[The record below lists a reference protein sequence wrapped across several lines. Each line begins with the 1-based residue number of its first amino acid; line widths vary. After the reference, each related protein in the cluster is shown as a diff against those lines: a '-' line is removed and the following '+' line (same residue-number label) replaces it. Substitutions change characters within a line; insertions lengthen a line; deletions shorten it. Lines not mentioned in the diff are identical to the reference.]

1 MVDQDNPGWTPK
13 PVVFTK
19 GTFTIGYCKLSL
31 QKKD

>member
-1 MVDQDNPGWTPK
+1 MVDQDNLGWTPE

-19 GTFTIGYCKLSL
+19 GTFTIGYRKLSP